1 MKFASF
7 GDEGTTASVNKYGH
21 LIQISRNLDCGM
33 SGVFCAEVSK
43 LGQTDVLNRPSI
55 LREVMDSSD
64 ESIGF
69 RLTEEILG
77 DNMPQL
83 DFLHGCWPRFTYQ
96 TPRLQIVLQ
105 YFCRNGVVTQ
115 HYTVESKE
123 PGKGLP
129 TEDLSPFKICSSPL
143 IRDTEFDNFMNPFN
157 SEAADAEGYS
167 TVLGPRKFGLV
178 RTHQGYRELNLEDTR
193 RPMFFRSSK
202 KRDVDNVVGLA
213 MTPLLNGVV
222 QKVKQS
228 GEKADGICLD
238 IDEIPHYGRFEV
250 TMLYKLRR
258 LQTSDNPWAWALV
271 PAVELSS
278 MQKTVLQT
286 PFTHLSFSS
295 DTVLD
300 FIIKRNLEHILSVCS
315 IPSGQPSSLTEDLDF
330 DKDDTPN
337 SSLDQHGMSKEQIES
352 TASFSDHLSGD
363 KPLGHQGRS
372 TVRPTGSSRDDEQT
386 MQRNSAIA
394 LTCGDISG
402 HRIDASA
409 SL

>member
-1 MKFASF
+1 
-7 GDEGTTASVNKYGH
+7 
-21 LIQISRNLDCGM
+21 
-33 SGVFCAEVSK
+33 
-43 LGQTDVLNRPSI
+43 
-55 LREVMDSSD
+55 
-64 ESIGF
+64 
-69 RLTEEILG
+69 
-77 DNMPQL
+77 
-83 DFLHGCWPRFTYQ
+83 
-96 TPRLQIVLQ
+96 
-105 YFCRNGVVTQ
+105 
-115 HYTVESKE
+115 
-123 PGKGLP
+123 
-129 TEDLSPFKICSSPL
+129 
-143 IRDTEFDNFMNPFN
+143 MNPFN
-157 SEAADAEGYS
+157 SETAGAEGYS
-167 TVLGPRKFGLV
+167 TVLGPRNFGLV

-193 RPMFFRSSK
+193 RPMFFKSSK

-228 GEKADGICLD
+228 GEKADDICLD
-238 IDEIPHYGRFEV
+238 IDEIPHFGRFEV
-250 TMLYKLRR
+250 TKLYKLRR

-286 PFTHLSFSS
+286 PFTHFSFSS

-337 SSLDQHGMSKEQIES
+337 NSLDQHGMSEEQIES
-352 TASFSDHLSGD
+352 TVSFPGHLSGD
-363 KPLGHQGRS
+363 KPLSHKGRS
-372 TVRPTGSSRDDEQT
+372 TVLPTGSSQDDEQT

-394 LTCGDISG
+394 LTCGDISE